1 MHTLS
6 KFALATAIALS
17 SAPLAFAQ
25 DAQQGAPHAQGGQA
39 VQGASTSTHAGGVA
53 GQTVDGEV
61 RKVDKEAGK
70 ISIRHGELKHLNMP
84 AMTMVFRVKDPAM
97 LDQVKAGD
105 KISFVSDKIGGQ
117 FTLTQIEVTN
127 QAQSG
132 ASH

>member
-1 MHTLS
+1 
-6 KFALATAIALS
+6 
-17 SAPLAFAQ
+17 
-25 DAQQGAPHAQGGQA
+25 
-39 VQGASTSTHAGGVA
+39 
-53 GQTVDGEV
+53 
-61 RKVDKEAGK
+61 
-70 ISIRHGELKHLNMP
+70 MP

-117 FTLTQIEVTN
+117 FTLMQIELKN